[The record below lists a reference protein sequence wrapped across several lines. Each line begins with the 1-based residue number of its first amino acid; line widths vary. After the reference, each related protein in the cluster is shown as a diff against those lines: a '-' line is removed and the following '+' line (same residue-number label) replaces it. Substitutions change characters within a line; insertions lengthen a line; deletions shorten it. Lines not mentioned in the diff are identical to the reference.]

1 MRSLARAGRTV
12 ILVGLDADKGLRG
25 ERELRQTSGNALAE
39 RFVRS
44 IREEWLDQQLI
55 LVGLAQLG

>member
-1 MRSLARAGRTV
+1 V

-44 IREEWLDQQLI
+44 IREEWLDQLLI